1 MKHVACQRACGST
14 WRKPRGDWE
23 EKNSSS
29 CSSMCGDSCSSC
41 SSMCDDSCSSCSSM
55 CGDSCSSATWQPF
68 PFYCVDANVE
78 RSRCG
83 WQRRRPRRSRHPA
96 IAMGFVWKQ
105 IVTFFFLCLRSP
117 KSLEN
122 HSVSRLSTF
131 SRIYIFFLLSSF
143 FCLFPASAFISL
155 KVLPHVAVRKSFAFS
170 NGMCTNSFGVL
181 LFSVCFVATAQLQ
194 WLSSAI
200 FSETAPEI
208 SSV

>member
-29 CSSMCGDSCSSC
+29 CSSMRGDSCSSC

-105 IVTFFFLCLRSP
+105 IVTFFFPLPPEPQIIGKPQCFATFYLFTHLHLLS
-117 KSLEN
+117 SL
-122 HSVSRLSTF
+122 
-131 SRIYIFFLLSSF
+131 FFLLPLPCFSF
-143 FCLFPASAFISL
+143 HFFKGAASCRS
-155 KVLPHVAVRKSFAFS
+155 
-170 NGMCTNSFGVL
+170 
-181 LFSVCFVATAQLQ
+181 
-194 WLSSAI
+194 
-200 FSETAPEI
+200 PEI
-208 SSV
+208 VCIF

>member
-1 MKHVACQRACGST
+1 MRLAAET
-14 WRKPRGDWE
+14 AT
-23 EKNSSS
+23 EKSPS
-29 CSSMCGDSCSSC
+29 CNCHGLCMETNC
-41 SSMCDDSCSSCSSM
+41 
-55 CGDSCSSATWQPF
+55 
-68 PFYCVDANVE
+68 N
-78 RSRCG
+78 
-83 WQRRRPRRSRHPA
+83 
-96 IAMGFVWKQ
+96 I
-105 IVTFFFLCLRSP
+105 FFLCLRSP